1 MVINIDSEWRIENKD
16 SLNFTLIHRVKL
28 DETDP
33 KIKNT
38 HKDHV
43 RGYYGNI
50 SSALKAYLETAVGTK
65 DVVSDVQGLLEELR
79 AAKERCNDIEDIL

>member
-1 MVINIDSEWRIENKD
+1 MVINIDNEWRIENKD
-16 SLNFTLIHRVKL
+16 SLNFILIHRVKL

-50 SSALKAYLETAVGTK
+50 SSALKAYLEAAVGAK
-65 DVVSDVQGLLEELR
+65 DLVCDIEGLLTEIKQCK
-79 AAKERCNDIEDIL
+79 AKIEGVL